1 VKWLVLGAAIVVA
14 ALAAVAPW
22 HSRPPTVAQ
31 VEAPAASAAA
41 ADAAPS
47 AGPAPPTG
55 PAPSAGPAP
64 AGKPEPPRET
74 VVTDPVPTLGRIVEV
89 PAGGDLQ
96 AALDRARP
104 GDVVALQAGAV
115 YEGNFTLPRNPG
127 GGWVVLRTSAS
138 DADLPPPGTRIDPAH
153 ESLLP
158 KLQAPSGVV
167 LQTSPGATHYRLMG
181 LEIRPRPGSF
191 LQNLVLLGGLESTP
205 GRQPRDLIIDRCYI
219 HGDPS
224 VGARRGIALNSR
236 ATAIV
241 DSWLSDFKQAGDEA
255 QAIAGWDGQGPYTI
269 AGNYL
274 EAAGEN
280 VIFGGS
286 TPSRAGVVP
295 SDIVIRDNHFSKP
308 LSWNPGDPSYAG
320 TPWTVKNLLEL
331 KNARRVRIEHNLLE
345 NNWVQAQ
352 NGFAVLFTVRTER
365 GTAPWA
371 VIEDVAFEG
380 NVLRRSAAGINILG
394 VDDSAPAAGGRTAN
408 LSIRQN
414 LFLDIGAAGLG
425 GSGILFQI
433 LNGAGGVTIDHNTA
447 FHSGSIVSA
456 DLAPSPGLVFTNN
469 IVQQNAYGMF
479 GSGKGSGLPALDY
492 YFPGYLVRRNVIV
505 GAPDPRL
512 YPADNYFPAT
522 PLLVGF
528 VDLAAG
534 DYRLTERSAYHRAA
548 TDGSDIGADMSLL
561 APLTGAADSG
571 SSAKRGGHDD

>member
-1 VKWLVLGAAIVVA
+1 VKWLALGGAIVVA
-14 ALAAVAPW
+14 TLAAAAAW
-22 HSRPPTVAQ
+22 RSRPPATPPADPPAVA
-31 VEAPAASAAA
+31 VDVS
-41 ADAAPS
+41 DAAPS
-47 AGPAPPTG
+47 T
-55 PAPSAGPAP
+55 GPAP

-74 VVTDPVPTLGRIVEV
+74 VVTGPITMAGRIIEV

-127 GGWVVLRTSAS
+127 GGWVVLRTNAS

-153 ESLLP
+153 ASLLP

-167 LQTSPGATHYRLMG
+167 LQTTPGATHYRLVG

-191 LQNLVLLGGLESTP
+191 LQNLVLLGGLEATP

-219 HGDPS
+219 HGDPE

-269 AGNYL
+269 ARNYL

-286 TPSRAGVVP
+286 TPSRPGVVP
-295 SDIVIRDNHFSKP
+295 SDIVIRDNYFSKP
-308 LSWNPGDPSYAG
+308 LSWNAADPSYAG

-331 KNARRVRIEHNLLE
+331 KNARRVLIEHNLLE

-365 GTAPWA
+365 GSAPWA
-371 VIEDVAFEG
+371 VVEDVDFTG
-380 NVLRRSAAGINILG
+380 NVVRHAAAGINILG
-394 VDDSAPAAGGRTAN
+394 VDDSAPAAGGRTGN
-408 LSIRQN
+408 LAIRQN

-433 LNGAGGVTIDHNTA
+433 LNGAGGVTVDHNTA
-447 FHSGSIVSA
+447 FHSGSILSA
-456 DLAPSPGLVFTNN
+456 DLAPSPALVFTNN
-469 IVQQNAYGMF
+469 IVQHNAYGMF
-479 GSGKGSGLPALDY
+479 GSGKGSGIPALDY
-492 YFPGYLVRRNVIV
+492 YFPGYLMRRNVIV
-505 GAPDPRL
+505 GTPDPRL

-522 PLLVGF
+522 AALVGF
-528 VDLAAG
+528 ADLAGG
-534 DYRLTERSAYHRAA
+534 DYRLAGQSAYHRAA
-548 TDGSDIGADMSLL
+548 TDGTDIGAEMSLL
-561 APLTGAADSG
+561 APVAGASESG
-571 SSAKRGGHDD
+571 AVSKRGGHDE

>member
-1 VKWLVLGAAIVVA
+1 MKWLALGGAIVVA
-14 ALAAVAPW
+14 VLAADAPW
-22 HSRPPTVAQ
+22 RSRPAETP
-31 VEAPAASAAA
+31 PAGPPADSAAA
-41 ADAAPS
+41 ADA
-47 AGPAPPTG
+47 
-55 PAPSAGPAP
+55 APSAGPAP
-64 AGKPEPPRET
+64 AGKPEPPRE
-74 VVTDPVPTLGRIVEV
+74 VVATDPTTMAGRIIEV

-104 GDVVALQAGAV
+104 GEVVTLQAGAV

-127 GGWVVLRTSAS
+127 GGWVVLRSNAS

-153 ESLLP
+153 ASLLP
-158 KLQAPSGVV
+158 KLQSASGAVI
-167 LQTSPGATHYRLMG
+167 QTAPGATHYRLVG

-191 LQNLVLLGGLESTP
+191 LQNLVLLGGLEATP
-205 GRQPRDLIIDRCYI
+205 ERQPRNLIIDRCYI
-219 HGDPS
+219 HGDPEA
-224 VGARRGIALNSR
+224 GARRGIALNSR

-269 AGNYL
+269 ARNYL

-286 TPSRAGVVP
+286 TPSRAGLVP

-308 LSWNPGDPSYAG
+308 LSWNPADPSYAG
-320 TPWTVKNLLEL
+320 TTWTVKNLLEL

-365 GTAPWA
+365 GSAPWA
-371 VIEDVAFEG
+371 VVEDVAFTG
-380 NVLRRSAAGINILG
+380 NVLRHAAAGINILG

-408 LSIRQN
+408 LSISQN

-447 FHSGSIVSA
+447 FHSGSILSA

-469 IVQQNAYGMF
+469 IVQHNAYGMF
-479 GSGKGSGLPALDY
+479 GSGKGSGMPALDY
-492 YFPGYLVRRNVIV
+492 YFPGYVLRRNVIV
-505 GAPDPRL
+505 GAPNPRL
-512 YPADNYFPAT
+512 YPADNYFPAA

-528 VDLAAG
+528 VDLAGA
-534 DYRLTERSAYHRAA
+534 DYRLAEQSAYHRAA
-548 TDGSDIGADMSLL
+548 TDGTDIGADMSRLV
-561 APLTGAADSG
+561 PVTGAADSG
-571 SSAKRGGHDD
+571 AGAKRGGHDE